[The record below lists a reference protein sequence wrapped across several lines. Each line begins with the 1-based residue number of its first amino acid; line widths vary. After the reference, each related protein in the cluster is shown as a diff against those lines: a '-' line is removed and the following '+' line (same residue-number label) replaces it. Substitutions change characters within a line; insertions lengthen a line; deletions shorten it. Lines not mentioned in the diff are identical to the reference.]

1 MLSHITATTT
11 SSAILRARAA
21 GRCGVVRPERNPRMI
36 GIAIITNAVGNSHN
50 TPNSTA
56 LSDAREFGVL
66 FRSSR
71 NSNGAT
77 RIAPITAAL
86 GPTRTDLLLSMSGPY
101 QHDGAALGGGA
112 SVALLEQSSAAGEAC
127 EPRLVD
133 HRE

>member
-1 MLSHITATTT
+1 
-11 SSAILRARAA
+11 
-21 GRCGVVRPERNPRMI
+21 MI

-56 LSDAREFGVL
+56 LSDARQFGVL

-112 SVALLEQSSAAGEAC
+112 SVALLEQPSAASKHASRALLTTGNDESIFSKQSRVRS
-127 EPRLVD
+127 PQGNGQSVVVPPK
-133 HRE
+133 